1 MILLYAWIHKIK
13 IFFAGKELIDIFK
26 NHSDKKINGDEEETE
41 FKEPAELN
49 GKLRWQIIRLIP
61 AKSKSPL
68 SADEKKNTL
77 HHPPVDGA
85 EDQTKKTAAGVGD
98 SDHPG
103 ECNEEIEDL
112 VKKEIDVS

>member
-1 MILLYAWIHKIK
+1 MIILLYAWIHKIK
-13 IFFAGKELIDIFK
+13 IFFAGKELVDIFK
-26 NHSDKKINGDEEETE
+26 NHSDKKTNGDEEETE

-68 SADEKKNTL
+68 SVDEKKNTPP
-77 HHPPVDGA
+77 PPVDGA
-85 EDQTKKTAAGVGD
+85 EDQNKKRAAGVGD
-98 SDHPG
+98 SDQPG